1 MASCLEQGRAGS
13 LCFCRR
19 YSSYIKPEARNS
31 GQRGVNTAS
40 LQYTCRE
47 THVCENVQRH
57 TETIPWKTQVPKTID
72 GDTGENARCLVWQN
86 CAV

>member
-1 MASCLEQGRAGS
+1 MGFSVASCLEQGRAGS

-31 GQRGVNTAS
+31 GQRGANAVS

-47 THVCENVQRH
+47 SHVCENVQRH
-57 TETIPWKTQVPKTID
+57 TETIPWKTID
-72 GDTGENARCLVWQN
+72 GDTAERVRCLVWQN